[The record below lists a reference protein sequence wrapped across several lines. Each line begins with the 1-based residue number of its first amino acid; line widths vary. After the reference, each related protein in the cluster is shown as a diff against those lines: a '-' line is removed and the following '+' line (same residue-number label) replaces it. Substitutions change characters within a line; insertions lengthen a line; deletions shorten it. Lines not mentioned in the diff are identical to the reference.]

1 MRETLDMIMTAA
13 AFDQTVT
20 LLFLDDG
27 VYQLKHSQD
36 AESPDFPPLARWWDA
51 LSMYGVDDL
60 RVEAESLEERAL
72 CPDDLG
78 RLVRPVART
87 AVAALIRTA
96 DVVVPA

>member
-1 MRETLDMIMTAA
+1 
-13 AFDQTVT
+13 
-20 LLFLDDG
+20 
-27 VYQLKHSQD
+27 
-36 AESPDFPPLARWWDA
+36 
-51 LSMYGVDDL
+51 MYGVDDL